1 MYCCTICINQ
11 TKLGKA
17 RDARLM
23 FKLMHTACAAHIF
36 ICRLFNQILKLLAVH
51 HLLCKGKKVI
61 VCIVMTLELTK
72 GCLPVLLH
80 KTHTYRYLT
89 HYSFTLFCGHNFKS
103 CKKSGCTDRLMTF
116 RCASFKS
123 NYICWTDY
131 ALHILFHVLSC

>member
-36 ICRLFNQILKLLAVH
+36 ICGRLTKYLNYWQCIIYFV
-51 HLLCKGKKVI
+51 KGKKVI

-103 CKKSGCTDRLMTF
+103 CKKSGCTDRLIPF

-123 NYICWTDY
+123 NYIC
-131 ALHILFHVLSC
+131 

>member
-123 NYICWTDY
+123 NYIC
-131 ALHILFHVLSC
+131 